1 MAEEKSKSYQTPKRI
16 LYIVIGLFLL
26 AYVGYQIYRMNF
38 TPVTTETAMQQTI
51 YNNINANVFVIRDE
65 DVVSGQSANGVL
77 VNSVTDGQRV
87 SAGNAIAYL
96 FASETDAENYAKS
109 IEIDKKLTYYKELQ
123 SHKSIYTVD
132 PDTVDRAIENT
143 LNNIQDIKASGKLE
157 GIDNA
162 KQDLID
168 NMNQRQLITNTLT
181 DEDLTSKI
189 QELTAQKAGV
199 PTYNYKE
206 ISAPEPGAFVSKADG
221 YENTAD
227 YSKINELT
235 TADIERYISAPPAD
249 TSATIGKLIKEFDW
263 YMACAVDTLSITDL
277 KVGKNVVVSFPF
289 SSVGEV
295 TASVTRMTSEAGGK
309 SVLILKCNLMSDEIS
324 SLRSESAQIRLNT
337 HSGLRVSTK
346 AIRIN
351 ENGEK
356 GVYVLTGNAIEF
368 KKIKVVYTG
377 TDFVLCE
384 ITGGKGDL
392 ELYDEVV
399 ITGKDLYDGKIAK

>member
-1 MAEEKSKSYQTPKRI
+1 MADEKSKNYQTPKRI

-26 AYVGYQIYRMNF
+26 VYVGYQIYRMNF

-51 YNNINANVFVIRDE
+51 YDNINANVFIIRDE
-65 DVVSGQSANGVL
+65 AVVSGQSANGVL
-77 VNSVTDGQRV
+77 VNSVADGQRV
-87 SAGNAIAYL
+87 SAGNAVAYL

-109 IEIDKKLTYYKELQ
+109 IEIDRKLAYYKELQ
-123 SHKSIYTVD
+123 NHKSIYTVD

-143 LNNIQDIKASGKLE
+143 LNNIQGIKASGKLE
-157 GIDNA
+157 SIDNA
-162 KQDLID
+162 KQELLD

-181 DEDLTSKI
+181 DEDLTFKI

-199 PTYNYKE
+199 PTYNYKK

-235 TADIERYISAPPAD
+235 IADIEKYISTPPAD

-289 SSVGEV
+289 SSAGEV

-384 ITGGKGDL
+384 ITGEKGDL